1 MTQSFWSTLPHPTS
15 YGLRHPPLLTRTQIA
30 YQLDLVACGLCWDE
44 KALKQALD
52 LPNLAPEDKALLNR
66 YLRGNIQPGDGWALQ
81 RFAMNLNP
89 TKEQHDN
96 RN

>member
-1 MTQSFWSTLPHPTS
+1 MTKSFWSTLPLTCTI
-15 YGLRHPPLLTRTQIA
+15 RHPPLLTSTQIA

-44 KALKQALD
+44 KALKQALG
-52 LPNLAPEDKALLNR
+52 LPGLTDDDKALLKR
-66 YLRGNIQPGDGWALQ
+66 YISGNIQASDGWALQ
-81 RFAMNLNP
+81 RFAMNLNS